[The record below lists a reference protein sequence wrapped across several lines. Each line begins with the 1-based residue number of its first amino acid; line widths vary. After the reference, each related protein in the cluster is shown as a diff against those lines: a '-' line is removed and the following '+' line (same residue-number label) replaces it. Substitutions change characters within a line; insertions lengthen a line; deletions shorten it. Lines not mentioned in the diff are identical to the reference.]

1 MKPFFNLFL
10 VSALLFFSTSCST
23 DSTEDVMEETNQTVV
38 IPQPKS
44 IEIEIM
50 ELINA
55 YRISE
60 GLSSLNNND
69 VIKGQAYSHTD
80 YMVVNNNVSHDYFY
94 SRKTYLENNVGALQ
108 VSENVA
114 YGYTSAESVVN
125 AWLNSEGHKQ
135 NIEGDYTDFE
145 ISAEQNDQGKWYF
158 TNIFI
163 KK

>member
-1 MKPFFNLFL
+1 MKSFFKLFL
-10 VSALLFFSTSCST
+10 VSALLFFLTSCST
-23 DSTEDVMEETNQTVV
+23 DSTEDMIEETNQTIV
-38 IPQPKS
+38 IPQSKT

-60 GLSSLNNND
+60 GLSSLSNND
-69 VIKGQAYSHTD
+69 AIKGQAYSHTD
-80 YMVVNNNVSHDYFY
+80 YMVVNNNVSHDNFY
-94 SRKTYLENNVGALQ
+94 SRKSYLENNEGALK

-114 YGYTSAESVVN
+114 YGYSSAESVVN
-125 AWLNSEGHKQ
+125 AWLNSDGHKQ
-135 NIEGDYTDFE
+135 NIEGDYTEFE

>member
-60 GLSSLNNND
+60 GLSSLDNND

>member
-1 MKPFFNLFL
+1 MKSLSNLIIIACL
-10 VSALLFFSTSCST
+10 AIFSTSCSS
-23 DSTEDVMEETNQTVV
+23 DSSEEFAASNQEV
-38 IPQPKS
+38 IVPASKT

-60 GLSSLNNND
+60 GLTALNNKEL
-69 VIKGQAYSHTD
+69 IKGQAYSHTD
-80 YMVVNNNVSHDYFY
+80 YMVVNDNVSHDHFY
-94 SRKTYLENNVGALQ
+94 ARKEYLVNNMGAQ
-108 VSENVA
+108 TVAENVA
-114 YGYTSAESVVN
+114 YGYSSAESVVN

-145 ISAEQNDQGKWYF
+145 ISAEQNEQGKWYF
-158 TNIFI
+158 TNIFV